1 MSHATRTPR
10 GVGKTQTMASPKTPG
25 RNGYKYKEQY
35 GVIVICKD
43 AAHQE
48 RVYNRLRR
56 LGLKLKVVVV

>member
-1 MSHATRTPR
+1 
-10 GVGKTQTMASPKTPG
+10 MASPKTPG